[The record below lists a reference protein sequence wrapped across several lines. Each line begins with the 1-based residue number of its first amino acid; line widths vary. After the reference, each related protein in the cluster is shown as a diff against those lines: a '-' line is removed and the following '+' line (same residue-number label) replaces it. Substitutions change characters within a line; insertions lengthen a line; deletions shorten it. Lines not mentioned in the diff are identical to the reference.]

1 MKKIITAINNPKL
14 NEELKKEKNFEIIGK
29 DIQYK
34 EAILEMLESNHFI
47 DLIIVSEK
55 IPGQINLEKLIEKIK
70 LINNE
75 IKIIFILEK
84 ENEELEK
91 ILIKNK
97 ILDIYYNN
105 KINLKELIKIIN
117 KKEINMEEEIIKL
130 KKIIQEG
137 NKKKG
142 NKINTNIV
150 EKIKKNLKNKKNKK
164 ENNRVSKIITFS
176 GNYKS
181 GKTTLSLVIGQ
192 YLAEQNYK
200 VLLIDGDIEKQD
212 LSIILN
218 KKQKRK
224 KFIKISKR
232 NKKIK
237 LEKYKYKK
245 LNNRKNIIYY
255 YKIKNK
261 LKMDTKRINK
271 NLYFFNGLKYLIKNK
286 KTKKVVSKFFEIIK
300 FNYNFIILDLSK
312 NNLNILNQEI
322 LKNSYLNFLVMEPN
336 ILGINEIKKLLS
348 IYLEEWKILKS
359 KLYIIINKKNIISMS
374 RKIITRIIKIQNY
387 NIEIKENKFYLFF
400 LNNYFKRKILLR
412 KKNIKKELNKIVN
425 KINN

>member
-137 NKKKG
+137 NQEKK
-142 NKINTNIV
+142 NNLSQLI
-150 EKIKKNLKNKKNKK
+150 KIKDNLKNKKNKK
-164 ENNRVSKIITFS
+164 ENDTISKIITFS

-181 GKTTLSLVIGQ
+181 GKTTLSLITAQ

-218 KKQKRK
+218 KKQKTK
-224 KFIKISKR
+224 KFIKNSR
-232 NKKIK
+232 KIK
-237 LEKYKYKK
+237 LKNYKYKK
-245 LNNRKNIIYY
+245 LKEQKNIIYY
-255 YKIKNK
+255 NKIKNEVK
-261 LKMDTKRINK
+261 KNTNKINK
-271 NLYFFNGLKYLIKNK
+271 NLYFFYGLNNLLKNK
-286 KTKKVVSKFFEIIK
+286 KMISKFFKIIK
-300 FNYNFIILDLSK
+300 VNYNFIILDLSK
-312 NNLNILNQEI
+312 NKLNILNQEI
-322 LKNSYLNFLVMEPN
+322 LKNSHYNFLVMEPN

-348 IYLEEWKILKS
+348 IYLKEWKILKN
-359 KLYIIINKKNIISMS
+359 KICIIINKKNIISINK
-374 RKIITRIIKIQNY
+374 KIIIQNIKIKN
-387 NIEIKENKFYLFF
+387 NIEIKENKFYVFF
-400 LNNYFKRKILLR
+400 INNYFKRKVLL
-412 KKNIKKELNKIVN
+412 KNKNVKKELNKIVN
-425 KINN
+425 EISNKK